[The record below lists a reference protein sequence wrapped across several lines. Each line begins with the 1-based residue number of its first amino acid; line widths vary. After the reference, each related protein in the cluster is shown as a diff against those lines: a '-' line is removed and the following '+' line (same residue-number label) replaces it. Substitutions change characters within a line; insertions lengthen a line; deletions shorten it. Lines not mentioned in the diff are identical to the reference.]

1 MSAPRLAIP
10 EDESGGSQFAA
21 LQSAAVR
28 DLPVTHGS
36 LLEFP
41 ADPIACLRKLQA
53 RHGDLAAMEEDGTR
67 LYFVF
72 TPEFNH
78 QVLSDPQTFQSRFFA
93 IRGPRNSP
101 QRRLTSGLLSMNG
114 EQHKRNRRL
123 VMDAFQKR
131 ALWGYLPTIRL
142 QCEQMLAEWRTGTE
156 RDIARDMTEFM
167 LRVTGSILFGMDDP
181 ELAYRIGRMIDH
193 WVHLNH
199 EVGIGAF
206 VSRPEIVARYDE
218 LLAFAGRLEAEI
230 ADLLQARRRAAGGRT
245 ATDMLSLLL
254 QAHDEHGRLSD
265 EELIGQTALMFGAAH
280 LTTAHSL
287 TWTLF
292 LLAQHPRAMAALH
305 HEWRRELSGGFP
317 SIEDTERLPLTERA
331 IKESMRILPASAYSQ
346 RMTSRPVQM
355 GAFELPCAAT
365 VIFSQ
370 FMTHHRPDLYAD
382 PEAFLPERWERLAPS
397 PYAYLP
403 FGAGPRMC
411 LGGPLALMILKTV
424 LPAVLQRFKLTN
436 VPFSEVSGKV
446 ISTMLSPTCPVLM
459 RVEPQDGQFAA
470 EPVVGNIHTLVEL
483 REAERRY
490 RRAA

>member
-1 MSAPRLAIP
+1 MARSLTIH
-10 EDESGGSQFAA
+10 
-21 LQSAAVR
+21 R
-28 DLPVTHGS
+28 DDSHAELPVTVGS
-36 LLEFP
+36 LFDFP
-41 ADPIACLRKLQA
+41 TDPIDCMRKLHA
-53 RHGDLAAMEEDGTR
+53 RHGDLAALEEDGLR

-72 TPEFNH
+72 APDLNH

-93 IRGPRNSP
+93 IRGPRHSP

-123 VMDAFQKR
+123 VMDAFHKR
-131 ALWGYLPTIRL
+131 ALLGYIPTIAH
-142 QCEQMLAEWRTGTE
+142 QCESMLAEWKPSQE

-167 LRVTGSILFGMDDP
+167 LRVTGTILFGMDNP

-206 VSRPEIVARYDE
+206 ISRPELVTRYDE
-218 LLAFAGRLEAEI
+218 LLEFAGHLEAEI
-230 ADLLQARRRAAGGRT
+230 LELLSARRQAART
-245 ATDMLSLLL
+245 QPGHDMLSLLL
-254 QAHDEHGRLSD
+254 QAHDEQGRLSD
-265 EELIGQTALMFGAAH
+265 DELVGQAALMFGAAH

-292 LLAQHPRAMAALH
+292 LLAQHPEVMATLH
-305 HEWRRELSGGFP
+305 HELQRELAGGFP
-317 SIEDTERLPLTERA
+317 SVEDTERLTYLEWV

-346 RMTSRPVQM
+346 RITAQPVRLGPFDLACTS
-355 GAFELPCAAT
+355 T

-370 FMTHHRPDLYAD
+370 FMTHHRADLY
-382 PEAFLPERWERLAPS
+382 PEPELFRPERWERLAPS

-411 LGGPLALMILKTV
+411 IGGPLAMLILKMV
-424 LPAVLQRFKLTN
+424 LPTILQRFKLCS

-446 ISTMLSPTCPVLM
+446 ISTMLSPTSPVLM
-459 RVEPQDGQFAA
+459 RIDAQDGVFTAA
-470 EPVVGNIHTLVEL
+470 PVVGNIHTLVQL
-483 REAERRY
+483 RETERRL

>member
-1 MSAPRLAIP
+1 MARSLTIHRDDSHP
-10 EDESGGSQFAA
+10 E
-21 LQSAAVR
+21 
-28 DLPVTHGS
+28 LPVTVGS
-36 LLEFP
+36 LFDFP
-41 ADPIACLRKLQA
+41 TDPIDCMRKLHA
-53 RHGDLAAMEEDGTR
+53 RHGDMAALEEDGLR

-72 TPEFNH
+72 APELNH

-123 VMDAFQKR
+123 VMDAFHKR
-131 ALWGYLPTIRL
+131 ALLGYIPTL
-142 QCEQMLAEWRTGTE
+142 AHQCESMLAEWKPGQE

-167 LRVTGSILFGMDDP
+167 LRVTGTILFGMDNP

-206 VSRPEIVARYDE
+206 ISRPELVARYDE
-218 LLAFAGRLEAEI
+218 LLDFAGQLEADILE
-230 ADLLQARRRAAGGRT
+230 LLHARRQAARVQPGH
-245 ATDMLSLLL
+245 DMLSLLL
-254 QAHDEHGRLSD
+254 QAHDEQGRLSD
-265 EELIGQTALMFGAAH
+265 DELVGQTALMFGAAH

-292 LLAQHPRAMAALH
+292 LLAQHPEAMAALH
-305 HEWRRELSGGFP
+305 QELQRELTGGFP
-317 SIEDTERLPLTERA
+317 SVEDTERLTYLEWV
-331 IKESMRILPASAYSQ
+331 IKESMRVLPASAYSQ
-346 RMTSRPVQM
+346 RITAQPVRL
-355 GAFELPCAAT
+355 GPFDLSCSST

-370 FMTHHRPDLYAD
+370 FMTHHRADLY
-382 PEAFLPERWERLAPS
+382 PEPEMFLPARWERLAPS

-411 LGGPLALMILKTV
+411 IGGPLAMLILKMV
-424 LPAVLQRFKLTN
+424 LPTILQRFKLCS

-446 ISTMLSPTCPVLM
+446 ISTMLSPTSPVLM
-459 RVEPQDGQFAA
+459 RIDAQDGVFSAA
-470 EPVVGNIHTLVEL
+470 PVVGNIHTLVEL
-483 REAERRY
+483 RETERRL